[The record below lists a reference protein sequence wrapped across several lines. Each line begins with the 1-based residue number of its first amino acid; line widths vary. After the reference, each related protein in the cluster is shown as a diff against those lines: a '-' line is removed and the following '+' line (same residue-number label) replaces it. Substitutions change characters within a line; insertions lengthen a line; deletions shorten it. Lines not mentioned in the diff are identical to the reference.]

1 MKVIRYVVRVLL
13 YFYPLV
19 LLAIFWE
26 FIARSGLVRPLFL
39 PPLSALPETA
49 EHLYREGALLA
60 PLAISLYRAF
70 AGLALALLIG
80 SVVGIAMSRSRALRW
95 FAEPL
100 VAVAFPAP
108 KLAFLPVF
116 VLWFGLGHLTKI
128 LLVAFSCV
136 FPIII
141 GFYNAANAV
150 SPVLIWSAQSMG
162 ASELNILR
170 RVLLPACVPALF
182 ATIRINLP
190 VALII
195 TFTAEMIVG
204 GKGLGDDLT
213 YAQRMFDTPTV
224 YVYILVMLAIGL
236 LVDNVILWTRRR
248 VLGWYEENE
257 PGDRV

>member
-1 MKVIRYVVRVLL
+1 MRASRRVVRAVL

-19 LLAIFWE
+19 LLALVWE
-26 FIARSGLVRPLFL
+26 GIARSGLVRPLFL
-39 PPLSALPETA
+39 PPLSALPATA
-49 EHLYREGALLA
+49 AHLYHEGALVA
-60 PLAISLYRAF
+60 PLLVSLYRAF
-70 AGLALALLIG
+70 AGLALALVIG
-80 SVVGIAMSRSRALRW
+80 SVVGIGMSRNRALRW

-136 FPIII
+136 FPVIIAL
-141 GFYNAANAV
+141 YNASNAV

-162 ASELNILR
+162 SSELNVLR
-170 RVLLPACVPALF
+170 RVLLPACVPTLF
-182 ATIRINLP
+182 SVLRVNLP

-213 YAQRMFDTPTV
+213 YAQRMFDTPSV
-224 YVYILVMLAIGL
+224 YVYILIMLALGL
-236 LVDNVILWTRRR
+236 LVDNLILWTRRR
-248 VLGWYEENE
+248 ALRWHEEDE
-257 PGDRV
+257 PAA